1 MNRELERLLKE
12 KWFLVAADLIAVL
25 AILIV
30 MPDKR
35 DGLDTFLIV
44 CAILAASLIVVIPV
58 LRDGGGKAE
67 RQAEQAR
74 LRAKLAEEIDLQRD
88 NIRAG
93 TEALNRRIEEAE
105 SGARKAAEAAAAA
118 VAQRASA
125 EINALKG
132 ALAELT
138 QRLQVAEGAA
148 KSEDALEELAAKV
161 EGLAGTVRELAATLE
176 ESAETAAAAREEA
189 AQAAAADLKSVRDEL
204 KKSAKLAE
212 KNLGALEDSLETL
225 RAELRAAREEA
236 ASVRPAEAPTKNSA
250 PAPVAEAEEATEDA
264 ADEESLGED
273 ADEEPQ
279 GGEEGEFELSAGS
292 SPAAEPAEPAEP
304 STPSAQPGTALIVNL
319 MIGIGNKP
327 FVRGTG
333 PGLSPDKGVPMQFL
347 GIGRW
352 QWVSPDPE
360 APATVEVWK
369 NDQTPMGEPLHISGG
384 EPLEVDEGHFG
395 VG

>member
-1 MNRELERLLKE
+1 MSRELEKLLKE

-25 AILIV
+25 AILVI

-35 DGLDTFLIV
+35 DGLDTFLFV

-58 LRDGGGKAE
+58 LQDGGGKAE

-88 NIRAG
+88 NMRAG
-93 TEALNRRIEEAE
+93 SEAMNRRIAEAE
-105 SGARKAAEAAAAA
+105 LGAKKAAETAAAA

-125 EINALKG
+125 EINALKA
-132 ALAELT
+132 ALA
-138 QRLQVAEGAA
+138 
-148 KSEDALEELAAKV
+148 ALEKKAD
-161 EGLAGTVRELAATLE
+161 
-176 ESAETAAAAREEA
+176 ETAAAAQASDAMEELSGKLDALAATVRAVVADADEAAEAAREAKAEVAQALESELKAVRDEARKAAKGAEKSVDKLEASVEALRAEVAGLRSRPSALAAGAETTPSLSAPEPAADAPDDAAAAREDVEADEPAEADEAAPA
-189 AQAAAADLKSVRDEL
+189 AQA
-204 KKSAKLAE
+204 
-212 KNLGALEDSLETL
+212 
-225 RAELRAAREEA
+225 
-236 ASVRPAEAPTKNSA
+236 
-250 PAPVAEAEEATEDA
+250 
-264 ADEESLGED
+264 
-273 ADEEPQ
+273 
-279 GGEEGEFELSAGS
+279 
-292 SPAAEPAEPAEP
+292 SPAADG
-304 STPSAQPGTALIVNL
+304 TGTALIVNL

-333 PGLSPDKGVPMQFL
+333 PGLSPDRGVPMQFL

-369 NDQTPMGEPLHISGG
+369 NDQSPMGEPLHISGG

-395 VG
+395 GG

>member
-1 MNRELERLLKE
+1 MSRELEKLLKE

-25 AILIV
+25 AILVI

-35 DGLDTFLIV
+35 DGLDTFLFV

-58 LRDGGGKAE
+58 LQDGGGKAE

-88 NIRAG
+88 NMRAG
-93 TEALNRRIEEAE
+93 SEAMNRRIAEAE
-105 SGARKAAEAAAAA
+105 LGAKKAAETAAAA

-125 EINALKG
+125 EINALKA
-132 ALAELT
+132 ALA
-138 QRLQVAEGAA
+138 
-148 KSEDALEELAAKV
+148 ALEKKAD
-161 EGLAGTVRELAATLE
+161 
-176 ESAETAAAAREEA
+176 ETAAAAQASDAMEELSGKLDALAATVRAVVADADEAAEAAREAKAEVAQALESELKAVRDEARKAAKGAEKSVDKLEASVEALRAEVAGLRSRPSALAAGAETTPSLSAPEPAADAPDDAAAAREAVEADEAADEPAEADEAAPA
-189 AQAAAADLKSVRDEL
+189 AQA
-204 KKSAKLAE
+204 
-212 KNLGALEDSLETL
+212 
-225 RAELRAAREEA
+225 
-236 ASVRPAEAPTKNSA
+236 
-250 PAPVAEAEEATEDA
+250 
-264 ADEESLGED
+264 
-273 ADEEPQ
+273 
-279 GGEEGEFELSAGS
+279 
-292 SPAAEPAEPAEP
+292 SPAADG
-304 STPSAQPGTALIVNL
+304 TGTALIVNL

-333 PGLSPDKGVPMQFL
+333 PGLSPDRGVPMQFL

-369 NDQTPMGEPLHISGG
+369 NDQSPMGEPLHISGG

-395 VG
+395 GG

>member
-138 QRLQVAEGAA
+138 QRVQAAEGAA

-264 ADEESLGED
+264 ADEESLEED

-279 GGEEGEFELSAGS
+279 GGEEGEFELSA
-292 SPAAEPAEPAEP
+292 EPTEP

-369 NDQTPMGEPLHISGG
+369 NDQSPMGEPLHISGG

>member
-1 MNRELERLLKE
+1 MNRELEKLLKE
-12 KWFLVAADLIAVL
+12 KWFLVAADLIAVM
-25 AILIV
+25 AILIA

-35 DGLDTFLIV
+35 DGLDTFLVI

-58 LRDGGGKAE
+58 LKDGGGKAE

-93 TEALNRRIEEAE
+93 NEAMNRRIAEAE
-105 SGARKAAEAAAAA
+105 MTAPKAAEASAAA

-125 EINALKG
+125 EINALKA

-138 QRLQVAEGAA
+138 AKVAAA
-148 KSEDALEELAAKV
+148 EAAAGSSEALDELTAKV
-161 EGLAGTVRELAATLE
+161 EGLAGTVRALVADADEAAE
-176 ESAETAAAAREEA
+176 NAGKARAEA
-189 AQAAAADLKSVRDEL
+189 AQSLESELKSVRDEI
-204 KKSAKLAE
+204 KKAAKSADKATDKLEA
-212 KNLGALEDSLETL
+212 AVDSLREEV
-225 RAELRAAREEA
+225 AELRSRPSAPVEEEEEVEAAPSASAPEPLASAAAAEEEPVEEESEEEEVIEEIEDASEEEA
-236 ASVRPAEAPTKNSA
+236 AP
-250 PAPVAEAEEATEDA
+250 A
-264 ADEESLGED
+264 ADEAAPS
-273 ADEEPQ
+273 A
-279 GGEEGEFELSAGS
+279 AGS
-292 SPAAEPAEPAEP
+292 
-304 STPSAQPGTALIVNL
+304 GTALIVNL

-333 PGLSPDKGVPMQFL
+333 PGLSQDKGVPMSFL

-369 NDQTPMGEPLHISGG
+369 NDQSPMGEPLHISGG

-395 VG
+395 GV

>member
-176 ESAETAAAAREEA
+176 ESAETAAAREEA

-264 ADEESLGED
+264 ADEESLEED

-279 GGEEGEFELSAGS
+279 GGEEGEFELSA
-292 SPAAEPAEPAEP
+292 EPTEP

-369 NDQTPMGEPLHISGG
+369 NDQSPMGEPLHISGG

>member
-1 MNRELERLLKE
+1 MSRELEKLLKE

-25 AILIV
+25 AILVI

-35 DGLDTFLIV
+35 DGLDTFLFV

-58 LRDGGGKAE
+58 LQDGGGKAE

-88 NIRAG
+88 NMRAG
-93 TEALNRRIEEAE
+93 SEAMNRRIAEAE
-105 SGARKAAEAAAAA
+105 LGAKKAAETAAAA

-125 EINALKG
+125 EINALKA
-132 ALAELT
+132 ALA
-138 QRLQVAEGAA
+138 
-148 KSEDALEELAAKV
+148 ALEKKAD
-161 EGLAGTVRELAATLE
+161 
-176 ESAETAAAAREEA
+176 ETAAAAQASDAMEELSGKLDALAATVRAVVADADEAAEAAREAKAEVAQALESELKAVRDEARKAAKGAEKSVDKLEASVEALRADVAGFRSRPSALAAGAETTPSLSAPEPAADAPDDAAAAREAVEADEAADEPAEADEAAPA
-189 AQAAAADLKSVRDEL
+189 AQA
-204 KKSAKLAE
+204 
-212 KNLGALEDSLETL
+212 
-225 RAELRAAREEA
+225 
-236 ASVRPAEAPTKNSA
+236 
-250 PAPVAEAEEATEDA
+250 
-264 ADEESLGED
+264 
-273 ADEEPQ
+273 
-279 GGEEGEFELSAGS
+279 
-292 SPAAEPAEPAEP
+292 SPAADG
-304 STPSAQPGTALIVNL
+304 TGTALIVNL

-333 PGLSPDKGVPMQFL
+333 PGLSPDRGVPMQFL

-369 NDQTPMGEPLHISGG
+369 NDQSPMGEPLHISGG

-395 VG
+395 GG

>member
-1 MNRELERLLKE
+1 MNRELEKLLKE
-12 KWFLVAADLIAVL
+12 KWFLVAADLIAVM

-58 LRDGGGKAE
+58 LKDGGGKAE

-93 TEALNRRIEEAE
+93 NEAMNRRIAEAE
-105 SGARKAAEAAAAA
+105 MTSRKAAEAAAAA

-125 EINALKG
+125 EINALKA

-138 QRLQVAEGAA
+138 RKVEAAEAA
-148 KSEDALEELAAKV
+148 AGSSEALDELTAKV
-161 EGLAGTVRELAATLE
+161 EGLAGTVRALVADAD
-176 ESAETAAAAREEA
+176 EA
-189 AQAAAADLKSVRDEL
+189 AENAGKARAEAAEALEAELKSVRDEL
-204 KKSAKLAE
+204 KKSVKAADKSADKFE
-212 KNLGALEDSLETL
+212 ALLEELREEVRAL
-225 RAELRAAREEA
+225 RANPPVASAPSSPSVTAPEPEA
-236 ASVRPAEAPTKNSA
+236 VSLSAPEAP
-250 PAPVAEAEEATEDA
+250 AEEATEEADDEEA
-264 ADEESLGED
+264 IEEIEEEEEEEAEEAAPAPAEADE
-273 ADEEPQ
+273 
-279 GGEEGEFELSAGS
+279 SAGG
-292 SPAAEPAEPAEP
+292 A
-304 STPSAQPGTALIVNL
+304 TGTALIVNL

-333 PGLSPDKGVPMQFL
+333 PGLSRDKGVPMSFL

-369 NDQTPMGEPLHISGG
+369 NDQSPMGEALHLPGG
-384 EPLEVDEGHFG
+384 EPVEVDEGHFG
-395 VG
+395 GA

>member
-1 MNRELERLLKE
+1 MNRELEKLLKE
-12 KWFLVAADLIAVL
+12 KWFLVAADLIAVM

-58 LRDGGGKAE
+58 LKDGGGKAE

-93 TEALNRRIEEAE
+93 NEAMNRRIAEAE
-105 SGARKAAEAAAAA
+105 MTSRKAAEAAAAA

-125 EINALKG
+125 EINALKA

-138 QRLQVAEGAA
+138 RKVEAAEAA
-148 KSEDALEELAAKV
+148 AGSSEALDELTAKV
-161 EGLAGTVRELAATLE
+161 EGLAGTVRALVADAD
-176 ESAETAAAAREEA
+176 EA
-189 AQAAAADLKSVRDEL
+189 AENAGKARAEAAEALEAELKSVRDEL
-204 KKSAKLAE
+204 KKSVKAADKSADKFE
-212 KNLGALEDSLETL
+212 ALLEELREEVRAL
-225 RAELRAAREEA
+225 RANPPVASAPSSPSVTAPEPEA
-236 ASVRPAEAPTKNSA
+236 VSLSAPEAP
-250 PAPVAEAEEATEDA
+250 AEEATEEAD
-264 ADEESLGED
+264 DEEAIEEIEEEEEEE
-273 ADEEPQ
+273 AEEAAPAPAETDE
-279 GGEEGEFELSAGS
+279 SAGG
-292 SPAAEPAEPAEP
+292 A
-304 STPSAQPGTALIVNL
+304 TGTALIVNL

-333 PGLSPDKGVPMQFL
+333 PGLSRDKGVPMSFL

-369 NDQTPMGEPLHISGG
+369 NDQSPMGEALHLPGG
-384 EPLEVDEGHFG
+384 EPVEVDEGHFG
-395 VG
+395 GA

>member
-74 LRAKLAEEIDLQRD
+74 LRARLAEEIDLQRD

-105 SGARKAAEAAAAA
+105 SAARKAAEAAAAA

-138 QRLQVAEGAA
+138 QRVQAAEGAA

-161 EGLAGTVRELAATLE
+161 EGLAGTVRVLAATLE

-189 AQAAAADLKSVRDEL
+189 ARSAAADLKSVRDEL

-264 ADEESLGED
+264 ADEESLEED

-279 GGEEGEFELSAGS
+279 GGEEGEFELSA
-292 SPAAEPAEPAEP
+292 EPTEP

-369 NDQTPMGEPLHISGG
+369 NDQSPMGEPLHISGG

>member
-1 MNRELERLLKE
+1 MSRELEKLLKE

-25 AILIV
+25 AILVI

-35 DGLDTFLIV
+35 DGLDTFLFV

-58 LRDGGGKAE
+58 LQDGGGKAE

-88 NIRAG
+88 NMRAG
-93 TEALNRRIEEAE
+93 SEAMNRRIAEAE
-105 SGARKAAEAAAAA
+105 LGAKKAAETAAAA

-125 EINALKG
+125 EINALKA
-132 ALAELT
+132 ALA
-138 QRLQVAEGAA
+138 
-148 KSEDALEELAAKV
+148 ALEKKAD
-161 EGLAGTVRELAATLE
+161 
-176 ESAETAAAAREEA
+176 ETAAAAQASDAMEELSGKLDALAATVRAVVADADEAAEAAREAKAEVAQALESELKAVRDEARKAAKGAEKSVDKLEASVEALRAEVAGLRSRPSALAAAAETTPSLSAPEPAADAPDDAAAAREDVEADEPAEADEAAPA
-189 AQAAAADLKSVRDEL
+189 AQA
-204 KKSAKLAE
+204 
-212 KNLGALEDSLETL
+212 
-225 RAELRAAREEA
+225 
-236 ASVRPAEAPTKNSA
+236 
-250 PAPVAEAEEATEDA
+250 
-264 ADEESLGED
+264 
-273 ADEEPQ
+273 
-279 GGEEGEFELSAGS
+279 
-292 SPAAEPAEPAEP
+292 SPAADG
-304 STPSAQPGTALIVNL
+304 TGTALIVNL

-333 PGLSPDKGVPMQFL
+333 PGLSPDRGVPMQFL

-369 NDQTPMGEPLHISGG
+369 NDQSPMGEPLHISGG

-395 VG
+395 GG